1 MKERPSLARLRPRL
15 EAGVARIGLALD
27 DTALDRLITYLEL
40 LAQWN
45 QAYNLSAIRDP
56 DAMLGKHL
64 LDSLAMASHW
74 GTDRIADMGSGA
86 GLPGIPLA
94 ICFPERRVTVIE
106 SNGKKARFLRE
117 CQRTLRL
124 DRLDV
129 AECRAETFAPRE
141 ALPSATARALAEL
154 DVLCAWCRPWLA
166 ADGELLAMKGPAH
179 DAELGKL
186 PADFRH
192 ERTIALDVPE
202 VPGERYLVVLR
213 RQA

>member
-1 MKERPSLARLRPRL
+1 MKERPSLTRLRSRL
-15 EAGVARIGLALD
+15 EAGARQIGLALD
-27 DTALDRLITYLEL
+27 DTALDRLVTYLEL

-64 LDSLAMASHW
+64 LDSLAMAPHW
-74 GTDRIADMGSGA
+74 HTDRIADMGSGA

-117 CQRTLRL
+117 CQRTLKL
-124 DRLDV
+124 GGLDV
-129 AECRAETFAPRE
+129 AETRAEAWAPE
-141 ALPSATARALAEL
+141 SPLPSATARALAEL

-166 ADGELLAMKGPAH
+166 QGGELLAMKGPAH
-179 DAELGKL
+179 EAELERL

-192 ERTIALDVPE
+192 ERTILLEVPE

-213 RQA
+213 RQN